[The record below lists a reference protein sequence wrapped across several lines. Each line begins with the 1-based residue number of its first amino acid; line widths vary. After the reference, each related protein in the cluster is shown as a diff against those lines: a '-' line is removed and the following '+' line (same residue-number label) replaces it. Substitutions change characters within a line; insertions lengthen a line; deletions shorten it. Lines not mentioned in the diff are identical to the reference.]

1 MYKACPYAEPDSTS
15 SVSYTHLD
23 VYKRQR
29 FDILLDGKYAS
40 WVKFANSLRLRLAMR
55 IASVAPDKACAEIQK
70 IKENDYGFFEAETG
84 GAIVSTKSGDTNP
97 LGELN
102 RVWNETYM
110 SANMESILV
119 GYDDP
124 RLGAYFEHLSLI
136 HICT

>member
-1 MYKACPYAEPDSTS
+1 M
-15 SVSYTHLD
+15 
-23 VYKRQR
+23 
-29 FDILLDGKYAS
+29 
-40 WVKFANSLRLRLAMR
+40 KFANSLRLRLAMR

-84 GAIVSTKSGDTNP
+84 GAIVSTKSGYTNP

-119 GYDDP
+119 GYNDP
-124 RLGAYFEHLSLI
+124 RLGIYFELCTDETLKGQFVKGHVLLIVIIPDCRSCLSCKAPMRL
-136 HICT
+136 